1 MNTMTIEALRPAQG
15 PQVWY
20 GPEMRKRES
29 EWSCTWTGAE
39 IAEIEA
45 AATRVTTGGRDLITI
60 GKADFPLPT
69 IAPRLEKVRRHLLD
83 GPGFFLFRGLPTHRW
98 DIRTSAAAFW
108 GLGMHLGEPCSQ
120 NGKGHVL
127 GHVTNL
133 GVNYQDPEARGYQT
147 NARLAYH
154 TDSCDIVGL
163 LCLKTAKSGGL
174 SSVVSSTTLYNEVLR
189 RRPDLLEPLMGPF
202 CRTRWGEIPAGK
214 KPWAEVPVFM
224 PQGGRIIAHY
234 VRSAIRKGQLLEGVP
249 KLTPLQEE
257 ALDFLDRLTEDP
269 AIHLDMTFAP
279 GDIQL
284 VCNHSMFHSR
294 TSYEDHPEVENRRHL
309 LRLWL
314 ACADGPAMPEWLTKI
329 YAGETGNG
337 RPNGIVVPGVPFN
350 APLVPA

>member
-1 MNTMTIEALRPAQG
+1 MHTTTIEGRRPVQG

-20 GPEMRKRES
+20 GPAMQARES
-29 EWSCTWTGAE
+29 EWSHAWSGAE
-39 IAEIEA
+39 VAEIEA
-45 AATRVTTGGRDLITI
+45 AATRISASGRDLLDV
-60 GKADFPLPT
+60 GKSDFPLPT
-69 IAPRLEKVRRHLLD
+69 VSARLARIRSYLLD
-83 GPGFFLFRGLPTHRW
+83 GPGFYLFRGLPTQRW

-108 GLGMHLGEPCSQ
+108 GLGAHLGEPCSQ

-133 GVNYQDPEARGYQT
+133 GLDYQDPEARGYQT
-147 NARLAYH
+147 NARLPYH

-163 LCLKTAKSGGL
+163 LCLKTARSGGL
-174 SSVVSSTTLYNEVLR
+174 SSVVSSTTLYNEALR
-189 RRPDLLEPLMGPF
+189 RRPDLLEALMQPF

-224 PQGGRIIAHY
+224 PHRGRIIAHY

-249 KLTPLQEE
+249 PLTPLQVE

-269 AIHLDMTFAP
+269 ELHLDMTFAP

-294 TSYEDHPEVENRRHL
+294 TAYEDHPEAGNRRHL

-314 ACADGPAMPEWLTKI
+314 ACEDGPALPDWLTKI

-350 APLVPA
+350 APLDPA